1 VLLFTL
7 GVYAYL
13 GRYTRYVA
21 DDFTLKNDLHA
32 SGYWAAQIWEYL
44 HWTGRFSYIA
54 LMDGGLLL
62 GELFVRFLPG
72 ILLLLWVLAISAAVK
87 ALVPKTGWIA
97 RLTLASGVVFTTLH
111 MTPSPFLSLY
121 WMAGSL
127 EYTAPLLL
135 GSFLV
140 AIVASRSG
148 GGRSRIVAAGLVAF
162 VAGGFNEG
170 YAFAQLLILVLMLL
184 ATFTINWPE
193 LSRSRSLLLFG
204 LVGSVV
210 SLVVLGVAPGN
221 GARFSVITEIIGT
234 RPSFVELPRVT
245 VGFALQFFND
255 VFVARWGAL
264 LFVGAISALVAGRT
278 TDLHRTSAA
287 QQLQRVVYIL
297 LVAVVTSVASFA
309 PTAYVEARITPI
321 YGQIVPAFIGV
332 CAVAVVGWACG
343 RYAQS
348 VFDHYGEA
356 TAMRPEWRS
365 VLGATAVVAL
375 SCLVATV
382 PIHSIITIWGDRGAL
397 SAYAATKDQQAA
409 MARAAAVAGSPSVTV
424 PSTSTTADLGVFSHP
439 SYEEMLPDPNWW
451 INKGEAEYYGVG
463 AISAGRHATAS

>member
-13 GRYTRYVA
+13 GRFTRYVA
-21 DDFTLKNDLHA
+21 DDFTLKNDLHV
-32 SGYWAAQIWEYL
+32 SGYWASEVWEYL

-54 LMDGGLLL
+54 LVDAGLLL
-62 GELFVRFLPG
+62 NELFVRFLPG
-72 ILLLLWVLAISAAVK
+72 ILLLLWVLAISAAVH
-87 ALVPKTGWIA
+87 ALVPKTGWVA

-121 WMAGSL
+121 WMTGSL

-140 AIVASRSG
+140 AIVASRIGVS
-148 GGRSRIVAAGLVAF
+148 RSRIVAAGVVAF
-162 VAGGFNEG
+162 LAGGFNEG
-170 YAFAQLLILVLMLL
+170 YAFAQLLTLVLMLL

-193 LSRSRSLLLFG
+193 LSRSRSLLVSG
-204 LVGSVV
+204 LVGSAV
-210 SLVVLGVAPGN
+210 SLAVLGIAPGN

-234 RPSFVELPRVT
+234 RPSFVELPGAT
-245 VGFALQFFND
+245 IGFALQFFND
-255 VFVARWGAL
+255 VFIAHWGAL
-264 LFVGAISALVAGRT
+264 LVVGAISALVAVRT
-278 TDLHRTSAA
+278 TDLHRTGAT
-287 QQLQRVVYIL
+287 QGLQRVICVL
-297 LVAVVTSVASFA
+297 FVALVTSVASFA
-309 PTAYVEARITPI
+309 PTAYVEARIAPI
-321 YGQIVPAFIGV
+321 YGQIVPVFIGV

-348 VFDHYGEA
+348 VLDHYCEA
-356 TAMRPEWRS
+356 IGMRPEWRS
-365 VLGATAVVAL
+365 MLGATAVVAL

-382 PIHSIITIWGDRGAL
+382 PIHSMITIWGDRGAL
-397 SAYAATKDQQAA
+397 NAYAATKDQQAA
-409 MARAAAVAGSPSVTV
+409 MARAAAVAGRPSVTV
-424 PSTSTTADLGVFSHP
+424 PSTSISADLGVFSHP

-463 AISAGRHATAS
+463 AISAG